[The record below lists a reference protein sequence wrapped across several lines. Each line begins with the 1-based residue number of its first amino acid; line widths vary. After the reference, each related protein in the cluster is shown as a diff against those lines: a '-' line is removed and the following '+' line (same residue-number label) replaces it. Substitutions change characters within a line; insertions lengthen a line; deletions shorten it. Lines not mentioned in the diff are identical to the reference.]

1 MQYFVYILKS
11 NKDSS
16 LYTGYTSN
24 LKERLDRHNNGK
36 ISSTKHKIPFEIAYF
51 ETHSTLEKALARE
64 RYLKSSKAKN
74 LKNSLRRHHTFGGYS
89 SVG

>member
-11 NKDSS
+11 KKDGS

-24 LKERLDRHNNGK
+24 LRERLDRHNNGK
-36 ISSTKHKIPFEIAYF
+36 VFSTKHKIPFEIAYF
-51 ETHSTLEKALARE
+51 ETHATLKEALARE

-74 LKNSLRRHHTFGGYS
+74 LKHSIRKNRFWWL
-89 SVG
+89 